1 MFESPNVNGCGSR
14 DQGEIAEK
22 FDEAVLD
29 ALLGAIP
36 EDQPSAELCPWFRTV
51 VVPFVRRV
59 LPRGQVR
66 GGALGVSWS
75 LCSLVQH

>member
-1 MFESPNVNGCGSR
+1 MNGCGSR

-36 EDQPSAELCPWFRTV
+36 EDQPSGELCPWFRTV

-59 LPRGQVR
+59 LPRGQVL
-66 GGALGVSWS
+66 GGSLGVNWS